1 LEVKYFYIFRL
12 DFSQNTRKT
21 TSFSLPH
28 DYKKQMPKIC
38 SIGDERLEKCES
50 DALKLILHFLLYE
63 QDAEPYPG
71 ASIGS

>member
-1 LEVKYFYIFRL
+1 
-12 DFSQNTRKT
+12 
-21 TSFSLPH
+21 
-28 DYKKQMPKIC
+28 MPKIC